1 MVELLNWPY
10 PKSESQ
16 AQACSYVLGEDSDD
30 GELSWCLAS
39 ATMLAKPLRTLPTL
53 SIAYVLNLPS
63 AADHY
68 PRLIQYLGPRYN
80 ATFQS
85 DDIAKFLTYEA
96 ATGLS
101 LFLTAMTSKGTAGK
115 DAGTLVKAVNE
126 GFGIDELAVV
136 FSATPSIADMPSRL
150 GQLNV
155 RFSKEG
161 DVVHA
166 QARCLDLAMW
176 QIGGPAVAL
185 RLIQLAT
192 VWSLR
197 FNIRPS

>member
-1 MVELLNWPY
+1 MLSV
-10 PKSESQ
+10 
-16 AQACSYVLGEDSDD
+16 SYHARE
-30 GELSWCLAS
+30 
-39 ATMLAKPLRTLPTL
+39 TT
-53 SIAYVLNLPS
+53 AYAANSHTFLVTPS
-63 AADHY
+63 SPPIADHY

-85 DDIAKFLTYEA
+85 NDIAKFLTYEA

-115 DAGTLVKAVNE
+115 DTGTLVKAVNE
-126 GFGIDELAVV
+126 GFGIDELSVV

-161 DVVHA
+161 GVMHA

-192 VWSLR
+192 VSVRIEFCLHSLTYNVR
-197 FNIRPS
+197 RRMNFLELLVS